1 MYVQEIVD
9 HLKRGYELKTSEV
22 KDTLS
27 VYADN
32 GLYIKFLFKL
42 QGDLDALYNALEND
56 ILEAEERL
64 QEAAAYC
71 ES

>member
-9 HLKRGYELKTSEV
+9 HLKRGYELKTSGV

-32 GLYIKFLFKL
+32 GLHIKFLFKL
-42 QGDLDALYNALEND
+42 QGDLEALYNTLEND

-64 QEAAAYC
+64 QEAAACY
-71 ES
+71 EY